1 MMKKKNFEIKKKI
14 KKIYNVVVAI
24 TPLTYYQYQS

>member
-1 MMKKKNFEIKKKI
+1 MHKLQSIGILNIKKNDM
-14 KKIYNVVVAI
+14 VVVAI

>member
-1 MMKKKNFEIKKKI
+1 MKKKKIIKKKLLGI
-14 KKIYNVVVAI
+14 GVVVAI